1 MDFQE
6 KKVNEN
12 HPLPEKKL
20 QKIRFLPFLPYLLLD
35 GT

>member
-6 KKVNEN
+6 KKVNEKSS
-12 HPLPEKKL
+12 PARKKI